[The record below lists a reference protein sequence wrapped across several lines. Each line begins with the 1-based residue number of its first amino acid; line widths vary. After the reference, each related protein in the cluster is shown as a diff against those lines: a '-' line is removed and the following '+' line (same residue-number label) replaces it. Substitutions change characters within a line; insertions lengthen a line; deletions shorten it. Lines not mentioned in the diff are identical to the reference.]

1 MKDYRI
7 KSILR
12 GLAIIAFAVCCLLG
26 ISDRFADM
34 PLLRIGVSLLLVVV
48 LIETIIERNIISIFF
63 VLGCGACV
71 YQNEL
76 GLKDV
81 NFLLIIGLFLLIGI
95 GLNLIIGKKPKI
107 TVVNNGHKASVEGV
121 GNAEYWEEDGNFSVD
136 NNLGQRTQYVKIQNM
151 KKGDI
156 DNALGSLTVYL
167 SGSTV
172 DADGAQ
178 LDIDNGMGSLS
189 VYFPKEFRV
198 RFNCDNGMGKINMHG
213 ECNQDETQPLV
224 IANVDNGM
232 GQIDFYFE

>member
-12 GLAIIAFAVCCLLG
+12 GLAIIAFAVCCLIG
-26 ISDRFADM
+26 NSDRFADM
-34 PLLRIGVSLLLVVV
+34 PLSRIAVSLLLLVV

-81 NFLLIIGLFLLIGI
+81 NFLLIIGLFILIGV
-95 GLNLIIGKKPKI
+95 GMNLIFGKKPKI
-107 TVVNNGHKASVEGV
+107 NVIKNERNGSYDVEG
-121 GNAEYWEEDGNFSVD
+121 NTEYWEDDGNFSID
-136 NNLGQRTQYVKIQNM
+136 NSLGQKTQYVKIQNL

-167 SGSTV
+167 TGSTV
-172 DADGAQ
+172 DADGAV
-178 LDIDNGMGSLS
+178 LDIDNGMGSLT

-213 ECNQDETQPLV
+213 ECSQDESLPLV

>member
-7 KSILR
+7 KAIAR
-12 GLAIIAFAVCCLLG
+12 GLAIIAFAVC
-26 ISDRFADM
+26 
-34 PLLRIGVSLLLVVV
+34 LLLSNTGAFTNLPLVKIGCSFILLLA
-48 LIETIIERNIISIFF
+48 LIEAIMGREVISIFF
-63 VLGCGACV
+63 ILGLGACA

-81 NFLLIIGLFLLIGI
+81 NFLLIIGSFLLIGI

>member
-7 KSILR
+7 KAIAR
-12 GLAIIAFAVCCLLG
+12 GLAIIAFAVCLLLSKTGAFTAFPMVKIGMSIILILVVIEALVEKSFLGVFFSLGLMACLFQKEIGLESVSYA
-26 ISDRFADM
+26 IIILAFV
-34 PLLRIGVSLLLVVV
+34 LIGVGFT
-48 LIETIIERNIISIFF
+48 LIF
-63 VLGCGACV
+63 
-71 YQNEL
+71 
-76 GLKDV
+76 
-81 NFLLIIGLFLLIGI
+81 
-95 GLNLIIGKKPKI
+95 GKKPKI
-107 TVVNNGHKASVEGV
+107 TVINNGHKASLEGV

-172 DADGAQ
+172 DASGAQ

-213 ECNQDETQPLV
+213 ECNQDESQPLV